1 MHVYLKQVNLLH
13 SKWQRS
19 FTSAF
24 SSCSLCHKDNVMDL
38 SANLLM
44 RAVRTSTS
52 CMNAC
57 NPQGAFVLP
66 AQNGAAKQLQLKL
79 KCLLNY
85 HGLSSADFEAVS
97 AAAVVCPLLSC
108 DSIMNWLS
116 SMDMC

>member
-1 MHVYLKQVNLLH
+1 
-13 SKWQRS
+13 
-19 FTSAF
+19 
-24 SSCSLCHKDNVMDL
+24 MDL
-38 SANLLM
+38 SANLLI

-85 HGLSSADFEAVS
+85 HGLSSADSEAVS
-97 AAAVVCPLLSC
+97 AAAVDTCSAVCPFLSC

-116 SMDMC
+116 SMDLLKRT